1 MNEQEI
7 KVIAEFLSCYDLWS
21 DFRDFCLCNDSE
33 LEVTV
38 YEKVEQAK

>member
-21 DFRDFCLCNDSE
+21 VFRDFCLCNDNE

-38 YEKVEQAK
+38 CEKVEQAK

>member
-21 DFRDFCLCNDSE
+21 TFRDFCLCNDSG
-33 LEVTV
+33 LEEAV

>member
-21 DFRDFCLCNDSE
+21 VFRDFCLCNSNE
-33 LEVTV
+33 LEETV
-38 YEKVEQAK
+38 YEKVEQVK